1 MTGVWGQAD
10 RRQIHPGWEP
20 QNTEWDEK
28 DALHLV
34 TFGSPAHTG
43 TAWCDGVE
51 EVDGFVGNPVPATR
65 QPPLPLLFPGNCL
78 LFCWWHA
85 IKRKARLGND
95 FYLLSL
101 DTGKQLAIEVGT
113 TTQSCRKRHPSSQ
126 QRQQQQLQR
135 QHTQRHSTA
144 IPLNDGRGVYQP
156 CSPRHWGLWSSEM
169 SISPINTPSEARH
182 SFFSALVVWFGKE
195 WRPSQNNGGSDIRRR
210 GSFRTPRRV
219 QDQPTH
225 PLEGGGQLGHTLLG
239 CQFLGKK
246 IYTNNNIHIHVII
259 INIQLNN
266 CN

>member
-1 MTGVWGQAD
+1 MGFGGRLIEDKYIQGGNPKTQNGTRKMHCIWSLSV
-10 RRQIHPGWEP
+10 RQRTRE
-20 QNTEWDEK
+20 
-28 DALHLV
+28 
-34 TFGSPAHTG
+34 

-51 EVDGFVGNPVPATR
+51 EVDGFVDNPVPATR
-65 QPPLPLLFPGNCL
+65 QPPLPLLFPRNCR

-144 IPLNDGRGVYQP
+144 IPYNDGTGVYQP

-169 SISPINTPSEARH
+169 SISPNQHP
-182 SFFSALVVWFGKE
+182 
-195 WRPSQNNGGSDIRRR
+195 IR
-210 GSFRTPRRV
+210 GAPF
-219 QDQPTH
+219 
-225 PLEGGGQLGHTLLG
+225 LLLG
-239 CQFLGKK
+239 ISCLVRERMA
-246 IYTNNNIHIHVII
+246 T
-259 INIQLNN
+259 LPE
-266 CN
+266 